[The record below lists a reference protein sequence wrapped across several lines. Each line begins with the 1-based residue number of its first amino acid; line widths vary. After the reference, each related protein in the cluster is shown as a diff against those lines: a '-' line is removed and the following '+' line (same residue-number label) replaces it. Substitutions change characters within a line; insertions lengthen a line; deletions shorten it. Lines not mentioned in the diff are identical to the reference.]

1 MLDYLNYRSIMAP
14 HIRSF
19 VESKTRKGI
28 KGEDIKWTLYEL
40 DRYLAEK
47 DHKSSY
53 IDRISYDSWY
63 HATCDNKQ
71 VSTIYQKVSIMRRFL
86 LYMSSMG
93 LECYVPRLPR
103 KHKSEYVPY
112 IFTENEIKSLFAAAD
127 NLREKEHHAKS
138 LMMVIP
144 VLLRTLYSTAIR
156 IGEAINLRNQDI
168 DFEGHIIVL
177 DNTKNGRQRLAPL
190 NESLKKALRQYIHYR
205 NMLPV
210 EGIMALENPLF
221 VNGLGH
227 KLAKTS
233 LGRYFRRLL
242 QEANIPYRGHEEG
255 PSLHNLRHTACV
267 HSLIRMHRQG
277 RDIYC
282 RLPILSTFMG
292 HVKVLDTEYYLRL
305 TRNMYPEIIQMDASV
320 TAGLG
325 ILIAKSLVK
334 VDNHGSI

>member
-1 MLDYLNYRSIMAP
+1 MHNYINYRSVMAP
-14 HIRSF
+14 YIKSF
-19 VESKTRKGI
+19 IESKNRKGI
-28 KGEDIKWTLYEL
+28 KGEDIKWVLYGL
-40 DRYLAEK
+40 DRYLSGK
-47 DHKSSY
+47 NHQVCY
-53 IDRISYDSWY
+53 IDRISYNGWY

-71 VSTIYQKVSIMRRFL
+71 VSTVYQKVSIMRRFL
-86 LYMSSMG
+86 LYMSGMG
-93 LECYVPRLPR
+93 LECYVPRLPK

-112 IFTENEIKSLFAAAD
+112 IFTENEIKSLFVAAD
-127 NLREKEHHAKS
+127 NLRQKEHHAKS
-138 LMMVIP
+138 LMMVVP

-156 IGEAINLRNQDI
+156 IGEAINLRNKDI
-168 DFEGHIIVL
+168 DFERHAIVL
-177 DNTKNGRQRLAPL
+177 DDTKNGRQRLAPL
-190 NESLKKALRQYIHYR
+190 NESLERALRQYIHYR

-210 EGIMALENPLF
+210 EGINASENRLF

-242 QEANIPYRGHEEG
+242 REANIPYKGHEEG

-267 HSLIRMHRQG
+267 HSLVHMHRQG

-282 RLPILSTFMG
+282 CLPILSTFMG

-305 TRNMYPEIIQMDASV
+305 TQNMYPEIIRMDASV

-334 VDNHGSI
+334 VNDHGNI

>member
-63 HATCDNKQ
+63 HATCGNKQ
-71 VSTIYQKVSIMRRFL
+71 VSTVYQKVSVMRRFL
-86 LYMSSMG
+86 IYMGNMG

-112 IFTENEIKSLFAAAD
+112 IFTENEIKGLFAAAD
-127 NLREKEHHAKS
+127 NLRVKEHHANS
-138 LMMVIP
+138 LMMVVP

-156 IGEAINLRNQDI
+156 IGEAINLRNKDI
-168 DFEGHIIVL
+168 DFEKHVIVL

-190 NESLKKALRQYIHYR
+190 NESLEKVLRQYIRYR

-210 EGIMALENPLF
+210 EGVMAPESHLF

-227 KLAKTS
+227 KLSKRGI
-233 LGRYFRRLL
+233 GRYFRKLL
-242 QEANIPYRGHEEG
+242 QEANIPYKGHEEG

-267 HSLIRMHRQG
+267 HSLVRMHRQG

-282 RLPILSTFMG
+282 CLPILSTFMG
-292 HVKVLDTEYYLRL
+292 HVKVMDTEHYLRL
-305 TRNMYPEIIQMDASV
+305 TQNMYPEIIQMDASV

-325 ILIAKSLVK
+325 NLIAKSLLK
-334 VDNHGSI
+334 VDDHGNI

>member
-1 MLDYLNYRSIMAP
+1 MPNYLNYKSVAAP
-14 HIRSF
+14 YIRSF
-19 VESKTRKGI
+19 VESKSRKGI
-28 KGEDIKWTLYEL
+28 KGEDIKWVLYEL
-40 DRYLAEK
+40 DRYLVKK
-47 DHKSSY
+47 DHQICH
-53 IDRISYDSWY
+53 IDRISYDRWY
-63 HATCDNKQ
+63 HATCENKQ
-71 VSTIYQKVSIMRRFL
+71 VSTVYQKVSIMRRFL

-93 LECYVPRLPR
+93 LECYVPRLP
-103 KHKSEYVPY
+103 KKYKSEYVPY
-112 IFTENEIKSLFAAAD
+112 IFTENEINNLFTAAD
-127 NLREKEHHAKS
+127 NLRGKEHHAKS
-138 LMMVIP
+138 LMMVVP

-156 IGEAINLRNQDI
+156 ISEAISLRIKDI
-168 DFEGHIIVL
+168 DFGRHAIVL
-177 DNTKNGRQRLAPL
+177 DNTKNGRQRLAPI
-190 NESLKKALRQYIHYR
+190 NESLEKVLRQYIHYR

-210 EGIMALENPLF
+210 EGIMAPENRLF

-233 LGRYFRRLL
+233 IGKYFRRLL
-242 QEANIPYRGHEEG
+242 QEANIPYKGHEEG

-267 HSLIRMHRQG
+267 HSLVQMHRQG

-282 RLPILSTFMG
+282 CLPILSTFMG

>member
-1 MLDYLNYRSIMAP
+1 MSDYLNYKSVMAP
-14 HIRSF
+14 YIKSF

-28 KGEDIKWTLYEL
+28 KGEDIKWVLYGL
-40 DRYLAEK
+40 DGYLAGENYRTC
-47 DHKSSY
+47 Y
-53 IDRISYDSWY
+53 IDRIAYNGWY
-63 HATCDNKQ
+63 HATCGNKQ
-71 VSTIYQKVSIMRRFL
+71 VSTVYQKVSIMRRFL
-86 LYMSSMG
+86 VYLSNMG

-103 KHKSEYVPY
+103 KHKSNYVPY
-112 IFTENEIKSLFAAAD
+112 IFTEKEVNRLLTAAD
-127 NLREKEHHAKS
+127 HLREKEHHAKS

-156 IGEAINLRNQDI
+156 ISEAINLLNKDI
-168 DFEGHIIVL
+168 DFERHVIVL
-177 DNTKNGRQRLAPL
+177 HDTKNGRQRLAPL
-190 NESLKKALRQYIHYR
+190 NESLEKALMQYIRYR

-210 EGIMALENPLF
+210 EGIMAPENRLF

-233 LGRYFRRLL
+233 IGRYFRRLL
-242 QEANIPYRGHEEG
+242 QEANIPYKGHEEG

-267 HSLIRMHRQG
+267 HSLVYMHGQG

-282 RLPILSTFMG
+282 CLPILSTFMG

-305 TRNMYPEIIQMDASV
+305 TQNMYPEIIRMDASV

-325 ILIAKSLVK
+325 ILIAKALIK
-334 VDNHGSI
+334 VNDHENI